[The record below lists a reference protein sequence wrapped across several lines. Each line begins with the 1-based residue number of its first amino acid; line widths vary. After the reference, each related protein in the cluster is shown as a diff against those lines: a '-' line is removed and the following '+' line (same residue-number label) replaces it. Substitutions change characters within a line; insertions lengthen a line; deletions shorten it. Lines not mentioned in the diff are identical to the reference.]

1 MVNRKKFLHLSA
13 ASAAGLILP
22 GLLNG
27 KENNST
33 QVPAEIARMADVALA
48 AARSKG
54 AAYADVRITR
64 SKLKGTYQAGI
75 RMLVDGRW
83 HFAAADN
90 ITEQDATE
98 VIAKAKPVQ
107 ARYQYDLKEKHEL
120 WRCIFARGAM

>member
-22 GLLNG
+22 GFLKG

-33 QVPAEIARMADVALA
+33 QVPAEIARMADVALQT
-48 AARSKG
+48 ARSKG

-64 SKLKGTYQAGI
+64 SKQTGAYDAGI

-83 HFAAADN
+83 HFATADN
-90 ITEQDATE
+90 ITSQSAAEA
-98 VIAKAKPVQ
+98 IANAKPVK

-120 WRCIFARGAM
+120 WRCIFARGSM